1 MRSFLISLLVLY
13 AGFTAYVFTNREVAK
28 RLNLDG
34 LGDVSVSLGIASI
47 AAAFLL
53 YGGGGVAKR
62 FVPEYIRNRD
72 YAGARGLVLFF
83 IAVCLTLA
91 LGAGALALSGAFTL
105 QFFFDGPVIDRIY
118 REVLFA
124 MALAPLLAMHHLLS
138 ATHQAC
144 DRPVIALLPYEVI
157 RPLVVL
163 GGIFLAAML
172 ITQIHDY
179 HIIGVYI
186 IGSLILIA
194 FQLLWLVPTQPQILK
209 KPNDYGARK
218 EWLAIGKSLFF
229 SGCVMAIIRRVDLLA
244 IEIFHPDEA
253 AVGAFVMLILCAEI
267 VWLNVDAVSNVM
279 SHKIAGLRNDRNGL
293 EALIFRSIRT
303 VFVMG
308 ILASIVLI
316 TFSRE
321 LVTFLHP
328 SLEKYAPWLVFLA
341 AGAVVNS
348 CLEVF
353 VYVVRYGGLH
363 EEAAR
368 WSRVV
373 LVANIVLTSGAVI
386 VGGLEGAL
394 MSVVFIGFARG
405 MLYVWLVVRKLGL
418 RPSHMFLGR
427 MDTSPVQPERAA
439 E

>member
-1 MRSFLISLLVLY
+1 MQKFVISLLVLY
-13 AGFTAYVFTNREVAK
+13 AGFVAYLFTNREIAK

-34 LGDVSVSLGIASI
+34 LGDVSVSLSI
-47 AAAFLL
+47 AAIASAFLL
-53 YGGGGVAKR
+53 YGGGGAAKR
-62 FVPEYIRNRD
+62 FLPDYIRNRD
-72 YAGARGLVLFF
+72 YAGARGFVLFF
-83 IAVCLTLA
+83 LA
-91 LGAGALALSGAFTL
+91 LCLALALAAAALALSGAFAL
-105 QFFFDGPVIDRIY
+105 QFFLDSPLMEKVY

-124 MALAPLLAMHHLLS
+124 AALAPLFAINHLLS
-138 ATHQAC
+138 STHQAC
-144 DRPVIALLPYEVI
+144 DRPVIALMPYEII

-163 GGIFLAAML
+163 GGIFVAATL

-179 HIIGVYI
+179 HVIGVYI
-186 IGSLILIA
+186 VGSLILIA
-194 FQLLWLVPTQPQILK
+194 FQFLWLIPTQPQILK
-209 KPNDYGARK
+209 KPNDYSGRK
-218 EWLAIGKSLFF
+218 DWLDIGKSLFF
-229 SGCVMAIIRRVDLLA
+229 SGCVVVIIRRVDLIA

-253 AVGAFVMLILCAEI
+253 AVGAFVMLVLCAEI

-279 SHKIAGLRNDRNGL
+279 SHRIAGLRNDRTGL

-308 ILASIVLI
+308 VLASIVLI
-316 TFSRE
+316 TFSKE

-328 SLEKYAPWLVFLA
+328 SLEKYAPWLIFLA

-363 EEAAR
+363 EDAAK
-368 WSRVV
+368 WAKVV
-373 LVANIVLTSGAVI
+373 LLVNVVLTSGAVI

-405 MLYVWLVVRKLGL
+405 LLYVWLTVRKLGL

-427 MDTSPVQPERAA
+427 IDEAPAEPGHAA
-439 E
+439 Q

>member
-1 MRSFLISLLVLY
+1 MDGTGVPRD
-13 AGFTAYVFTNREVAK
+13 AYVTLVTNA
-28 RLNLDG
+28 D
-34 LGDVSVSLGIASI
+34 
-47 AAAFLL
+47 F
-53 YGGGGVAKR
+53 
-62 FVPEYIRNRD
+62 
-72 YAGARGLVLFF
+72 
-83 IAVCLTLA
+83 A

-218 EWLAIGKSLFF
+218 EWLTIGKSLFF

-427 MDTSPVQPERAA
+427 MDTVPGQPERAA